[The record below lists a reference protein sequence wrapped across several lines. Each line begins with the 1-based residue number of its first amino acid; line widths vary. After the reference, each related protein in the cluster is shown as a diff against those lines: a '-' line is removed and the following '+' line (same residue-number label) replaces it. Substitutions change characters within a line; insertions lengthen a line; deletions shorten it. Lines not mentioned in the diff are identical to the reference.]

1 MTFSLIPQH
10 HAIGRK
16 ARLLLDGHVYRQPPK
31 SRHKKGFAGAEAMSF
46 GGTSFLTGIG
56 LGTVGLGVVFGN
68 LLPSLGLVVGGVAVI
83 SIGKY
88 CANRTS
94 KLTQW
99 IKARNNDEPRCD

>member
-1 MTFSLIPQH
+1 MAFNFIPQH

-16 ARLLLDGHVYRQPPK
+16 ARLLLDGHVYRHPPK
-31 SRHKKGFAGAEAMSF
+31 SRHNKGFAGSEAMSF

-68 LLPSLGLVVGGVAVI
+68 LLPALGLVVGGVAVI

-88 CANRTS
+88 CADRTS

-99 IKARNNDEPRCD
+99 IKARKNDDPRYD